1 VRVPISLFT
10 TLVSSKT
17 FDHAFAIVAPGLAP
31 IVAGELRALGIE
43 PEETESGGVS
53 FRAAPDQLYA
63 ANLWLRAASRIVVR
77 VGRFHASAFY
87 ELEKRAR
94 RVPWAD
100 YLEAG
105 QPVRLRVTCRKSKLY
120 HSDAVAERVSAA
132 IARVTGGPTSNE
144 SGEEDVDGT
153 EDVSAL
159 VIVRIVHDECTLSV
173 DSSGALLHR
182 RGYRLASGKAPMRET
197 LAAAMLIGVG
207 WDGAVPLLDPFCG
220 AGTIPIEAALLARR
234 RAPGLAGGRSFAF
247 MRWPTF
253 DEARWGEM
261 VARARDGERGGVL
274 PPIIASDRDA
284 GATAATIANA
294 ERAGVASDIAVT
306 TRAMS
311 MMDVPHE
318 HGWIVTNPPYGVRVG
333 DRQELRDLYAKFGHV
348 VRTRCVGWRV
358 AMVAGDRA
366 LAGATQLQLTPRLR
380 TVNGGIPVTVLEGA
394 T

>member
-1 VRVPISLFT
+1 VP
-10 TLVSSKT
+10 SKT
-17 FDHAFAIVAPGLAP
+17 FTDAFAIAAPGLAP
-31 IVAGELRALGIE
+31 IVAGELRALGIV

-94 RVPWAD
+94 RVPWAE
-100 YLEAG
+100 YLAAG

-132 IARVTGGPTSNE
+132 IARETGGPTSNE

-153 EDVSAL
+153 EDVGTL
-159 VIVRIVHDECTLSV
+159 VVVRIVHDECTLSV

-207 WDGAVPLLDPFCG
+207 WDGTVPLLDPFCG

-234 RAPGLAGGRSFAF
+234 RPPGLSRLFAF
-247 MRWPTF
+247 TRWPTF
-253 DEARWGEM
+253 DATRWAEI
-261 VARARDGERGGVL
+261 VARAREGERAGAL
-274 PPIIASDRDA
+274 PPIVASDRDA

-294 ERAGVASDIAVT
+294 TRAGVAGDIAVS

-311 MMDVPHE
+311 TMDVPHE

-333 DRQELRDLYAKFGHV
+333 DRQELRDLYAKFGHI
-348 VRTRCVGWRV
+348 VRTRCAGWRV
-358 AMVAGDRA
+358 AMVSGDRA
-366 LAGATQLQLTPRLR
+366 LASATQLQLTPRLR